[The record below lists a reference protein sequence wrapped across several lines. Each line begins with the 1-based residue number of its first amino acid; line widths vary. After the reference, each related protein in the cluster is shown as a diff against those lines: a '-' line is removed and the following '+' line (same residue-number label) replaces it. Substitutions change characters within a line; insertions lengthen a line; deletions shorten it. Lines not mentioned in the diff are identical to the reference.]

1 MPEKIIKQTLSE
13 QIYNILK
20 EDILSGRIL
29 MGDKLTNRELQE
41 RFQVSSTPVRDAINR
56 LSKDGLTQ
64 EVSKSGAQLITFD
77 YSYANELN
85 DFITFLACRAVMLSS
100 TEPDTEKLVEKLKM
114 YEEELAAMESV
125 TDGQREAI
133 LLSAMAGE
141 TDAKKRLIEIYLPQV
156 IEISKLY
163 TGQGVYIE
171 DLVGEGNLALAQGV
185 TMLGCLEHAKEA
197 EGMLMKMVM
206 DAMEELIQEDLTE
219 KDIVKKAIDQEKKKK
234 NNNDSLQTDTDTGE
248 DSAK

>member
-1 MPEKIIKQTLSE
+1 
-13 QIYNILK
+13 
-20 EDILSGRIL
+20 
-29 MGDKLTNRELQE
+29 
-41 RFQVSSTPVRDAINR
+41 
-56 LSKDGLTQ
+56 
-64 EVSKSGAQLITFD
+64 
-77 YSYANELN
+77 
-85 DFITFLACRAVMLSS
+85 
-100 TEPDTEKLVEKLKM
+100 M

-125 TDGQREAI
+125 TAGQREAI

-141 TDAKKRLIEIYLPQV
+141 TDAKKRLVEIYLPQV

-248 DSAK
+248 DSDK

>member
-1 MPEKIIKQTLSE
+1 MNKEILFAQKLGEIRELAKEQGNYVTKEQIADAFAELNFQEEQFQMVYDYLTKHKIGIDEPVDLDEYLSE
-13 QIYNILK
+13 
-20 EDILSGRIL
+20 D
-29 MGDKLTNRELQE
+29 
-41 RFQVSSTPVRDAINR
+41 
-56 LSKDGLTQ
+56 
-64 EVSKSGAQLITFD
+64 EVD
-77 YSYANELN
+77 Y
-85 DFITFLACRAVMLSS
+85 
-100 TEPDTEKLVEKLKM
+100 LKM

-125 TDGQREAI
+125 TAGQREAI

-141 TDAKKRLIEIYLPQV
+141 TDAQKRLVEIYLPQV

-248 DSAK
+248 DSDK

>member
-1 MPEKIIKQTLSE
+1 
-13 QIYNILK
+13 
-20 EDILSGRIL
+20 
-29 MGDKLTNRELQE
+29 
-41 RFQVSSTPVRDAINR
+41 
-56 LSKDGLTQ
+56 
-64 EVSKSGAQLITFD
+64 
-77 YSYANELN
+77 
-85 DFITFLACRAVMLSS
+85 
-100 TEPDTEKLVEKLKM
+100 
-114 YEEELAAMESV
+114 
-125 TDGQREAI
+125 
-133 LLSAMAGE
+133 MAGE

-248 DSAK
+248 DSDK

>member
-100 TEPDTEKLVEKLKM
+100 TEPDTEKLVEKLQIDRK
-114 YEEELAAMESV
+114 SV
-125 TDGQREAI
+125 
-133 LLSAMAGE
+133 
-141 TDAKKRLIEIYLPQV
+141 V
-156 IEISKLY
+156 
-163 TGQGVYIE
+163 
-171 DLVGEGNLALAQGV
+171 
-185 TMLGCLEHAKEA
+185 
-197 EGMLMKMVM
+197 
-206 DAMEELIQEDLTE
+206 
-219 KDIVKKAIDQEKKKK
+219 
-234 NNNDSLQTDTDTGE
+234 
-248 DSAK
+248 

>member
-1 MPEKIIKQTLSE
+1 MNKEILFAQKLGEIRKLAKEQGNYVTKKQVAEAFAELEFQEDQFQMVYDYLTKHKIGIDEPVDLDEYLSE
-13 QIYNILK
+13 
-20 EDILSGRIL
+20 D
-29 MGDKLTNRELQE
+29 
-41 RFQVSSTPVRDAINR
+41 
-56 LSKDGLTQ
+56 
-64 EVSKSGAQLITFD
+64 EVD
-77 YSYANELN
+77 Y
-85 DFITFLACRAVMLSS
+85 
-100 TEPDTEKLVEKLKM
+100 LKM

-185 TMLGCLEHAKEA
+185 TMLGCLECQRGRGDADEDGDGCYGRTDSGGSDR
-197 EGMLMKMVM
+197 EGYC
-206 DAMEELIQEDLTE
+206 EESHRSG
-219 KDIVKKAIDQEKKKK
+219 EKK
-234 NNNDSLQTDTDTGE
+234 E
-248 DSAK
+248 E

>member
-1 MPEKIIKQTLSE
+1 MNKEILFVQKLGEIRELAKEQGNYVTKEQIADAFAELNFQEEQFQMVYDYLTKHKIGIDEPVDLDEYLSE
-13 QIYNILK
+13 
-20 EDILSGRIL
+20 D
-29 MGDKLTNRELQE
+29 
-41 RFQVSSTPVRDAINR
+41 
-56 LSKDGLTQ
+56 
-64 EVSKSGAQLITFD
+64 EVD
-77 YSYANELN
+77 Y
-85 DFITFLACRAVMLSS
+85 
-100 TEPDTEKLVEKLKM
+100 LKM

-125 TDGQREAI
+125 TAGQREAI

-234 NNNDSLQTDTDTGE
+234 NNDSLQTDTDTGE
-248 DSAK
+248 DSDK

>member
-1 MPEKIIKQTLSE
+1 MNKEILFAQKLGEIRKLAKEQGNYVTKEQIADAFAELNFQEEQFQMVYDYLTKHKIGIDEPVDLDEYLSE
-13 QIYNILK
+13 
-20 EDILSGRIL
+20 D
-29 MGDKLTNRELQE
+29 
-41 RFQVSSTPVRDAINR
+41 
-56 LSKDGLTQ
+56 
-64 EVSKSGAQLITFD
+64 EVD
-77 YSYANELN
+77 Y
-85 DFITFLACRAVMLSS
+85 
-100 TEPDTEKLVEKLKM
+100 LKM

-125 TDGQREAI
+125 TAGQREAI

-141 TDAKKRLIEIYLPQV
+141 TDAKKSLVEIYLPQV

-248 DSAK
+248 DSDK

>member
-1 MPEKIIKQTLSE
+1 MNKEILFVQKLGEIRELAKEQGNYVTKEQIADAFAELNFQEEQFQMVYDYLTKHKIGIDEPVDLDEYLSE
-13 QIYNILK
+13 
-20 EDILSGRIL
+20 D
-29 MGDKLTNRELQE
+29 
-41 RFQVSSTPVRDAINR
+41 
-56 LSKDGLTQ
+56 
-64 EVSKSGAQLITFD
+64 EVD
-77 YSYANELN
+77 Y
-85 DFITFLACRAVMLSS
+85 
-100 TEPDTEKLVEKLKM
+100 LKM
-114 YEEELAAMESV
+114 YEEELAAMEAV
-125 TDGQREAI
+125 TAGQREAI

-234 NNNDSLQTDTDTGE
+234 NNDSLQTDTDTGE
-248 DSAK
+248 DSDK

>member
-1 MPEKIIKQTLSE
+1 MNKEILFAQKLGEIRELAKEQGNYVTKEQIADAFAELNFQEEQFQMVYDYLTKHKIGIDEPVDLDEYLSE
-13 QIYNILK
+13 
-20 EDILSGRIL
+20 D
-29 MGDKLTNRELQE
+29 
-41 RFQVSSTPVRDAINR
+41 
-56 LSKDGLTQ
+56 
-64 EVSKSGAQLITFD
+64 EVD
-77 YSYANELN
+77 Y
-85 DFITFLACRAVMLSS
+85 
-100 TEPDTEKLVEKLKM
+100 LKM

-171 DLVGEGNLALAQGV
+171 DLVGEGNLALTQGV

-234 NNNDSLQTDTDTGE
+234 KNNDSLQTDTDTGE
-248 DSAK
+248 DSDK

>member
-1 MPEKIIKQTLSE
+1 MNKEVLFAQKLGEIRELAKEQGNYVTKEQIAEAFAELEFQEEQLQMVYDYLTKHKIGIDEPVDLDEYLSE
-13 QIYNILK
+13 
-20 EDILSGRIL
+20 E
-29 MGDKLTNRELQE
+29 
-41 RFQVSSTPVRDAINR
+41 
-56 LSKDGLTQ
+56 
-64 EVSKSGAQLITFD
+64 EVD
-77 YSYANELN
+77 Y
-85 DFITFLACRAVMLSS
+85 
-100 TEPDTEKLVEKLKM
+100 LKM
-114 YEEELAAMESV
+114 YEEELQAMDTV

-141 TDAKKRLIEIYLPQV
+141 TDAQKRLVEIYLPQV

-206 DAMEELIQEDLTE
+206 DAMEELIQEDLTA
-219 KDIVKKAIDQEKKKK
+219 KDIVKKAIDKAKADEKKKK
-234 NNNDSLQTDTDTGE
+234 AAQEEKQENTQE
-248 DSAK
+248 

>member
-1 MPEKIIKQTLSE
+1 MTKKQVAEAFAELEFQEDQFQMVYDYLTKHKIGIDEPVDLDEYLSE
-13 QIYNILK
+13 
-20 EDILSGRIL
+20 D
-29 MGDKLTNRELQE
+29 
-41 RFQVSSTPVRDAINR
+41 
-56 LSKDGLTQ
+56 
-64 EVSKSGAQLITFD
+64 EVD
-77 YSYANELN
+77 Y
-85 DFITFLACRAVMLSS
+85 
-100 TEPDTEKLVEKLKM
+100 LKM

-206 DAMEELIQEDLTE
+206 DAMEELIQEGSDRE
-219 KDIVKKAIDQEKKKK
+219 GYCEESHRSGEKK
-234 NNNDSLQTDTDTGE
+234 E
-248 DSAK
+248 E

>member
-1 MPEKIIKQTLSE
+1 MNKEILFAQKLGEIRELAKEQGNYVTKEQIADAFAELNFQEEQFQMVYDYLTKHKIGIDEPVDLDKYLSE
-13 QIYNILK
+13 
-20 EDILSGRIL
+20 D
-29 MGDKLTNRELQE
+29 
-41 RFQVSSTPVRDAINR
+41 
-56 LSKDGLTQ
+56 
-64 EVSKSGAQLITFD
+64 EVD
-77 YSYANELN
+77 Y
-85 DFITFLACRAVMLSS
+85 
-100 TEPDTEKLVEKLKM
+100 LKM

-125 TDGQREAI
+125 TAGQREAI

-141 TDAKKRLIEIYLPQV
+141 TDAKKRLVEIYLPQV

-197 EGMLMKMVM
+197 GGMLMKMGM

>member
-85 DFITFLACRAVMLSS
+85 DFIHL
-100 TEPDTEKLVEKLKM
+100 KLFYQFFCIRLCGRKHQ
-114 YEEELAAMESV
+114 SP
-125 TDGQREAI
+125 TG
-133 LLSAMAGE
+133 
-141 TDAKKRLIEIYLPQV
+141 KKCDEV
-156 IEISKLY
+156 IEFVGVGIIKGDKL
-163 TGQGVYIE
+163 
-171 DLVGEGNLALAQGV
+171 
-185 TMLGCLEHAKEA
+185 C
-197 EGMLMKMVM
+197 
-206 DAMEELIQEDLTE
+206 
-219 KDIVKKAIDQEKKKK
+219 
-234 NNNDSLQTDTDTGE
+234 
-248 DSAK
+248 SAF

>member
-1 MPEKIIKQTLSE
+1 MNKEILFAQKLGEIRKLAKEQGNYVTKKQVAEAFAELEFQEDQFQMVYDYLTKHKIGIDEPVDLDEYLSE
-13 QIYNILK
+13 
-20 EDILSGRIL
+20 D
-29 MGDKLTNRELQE
+29 
-41 RFQVSSTPVRDAINR
+41 
-56 LSKDGLTQ
+56 
-64 EVSKSGAQLITFD
+64 EVD
-77 YSYANELN
+77 Y
-85 DFITFLACRAVMLSS
+85 
-100 TEPDTEKLVEKLKM
+100 LKM

-185 TMLGCLEHAKEA
+185 TLEHAKEA

>member
-1 MPEKIIKQTLSE
+1 MNKEILFAQKLGEIRKLAKEQGNYVTKKQVAEAFAELEFQEDQFQMVYDYLTKHKIGIDEPVDLDEYLSE
-13 QIYNILK
+13 
-20 EDILSGRIL
+20 D
-29 MGDKLTNRELQE
+29 
-41 RFQVSSTPVRDAINR
+41 
-56 LSKDGLTQ
+56 
-64 EVSKSGAQLITFD
+64 EVD
-77 YSYANELN
+77 Y
-85 DFITFLACRAVMLSS
+85 
-100 TEPDTEKLVEKLKM
+100 LKM

-141 TDAKKRLIEIYLPQV
+141 TDAKKRLVEIYLPQV

-234 NNNDSLQTDTDTGE
+234 NNNDSLQTDIDTGE
-248 DSAK
+248 DSDK

>member
-1 MPEKIIKQTLSE
+1 MNKEVLFAQKLGEIRELAKEQGNYVTKE
-13 QIYNILK
+13 QIAEAFAELEFQEEQLQMVY
-20 EDILSGRIL
+20 DY
-29 MGDKLTNRELQE
+29 LTKHKIGIDE
-41 RFQVSSTPVRDAINR
+41 PVD
-56 LSKDGLTQ
+56 LDEYLTEE
-64 EVSKSGAQLITFD
+64 EVD
-77 YSYANELN
+77 Y
-85 DFITFLACRAVMLSS
+85 
-100 TEPDTEKLVEKLKM
+100 LKM
-114 YEEELAAMESV
+114 YEEELQAMDTV

-141 TDAKKRLIEIYLPQV
+141 TDAQKRLVEIYLPQV

-206 DAMEELIQEDLTE
+206 DAMEELIQEDLTA
-219 KDIVKKAIDQEKKKK
+219 KDIVKKAIDKAKADEKKKK
-234 NNNDSLQTDTDTGE
+234 AAQEEKQENTQE
-248 DSAK
+248 

>member
-1 MPEKIIKQTLSE
+1 MNKEILFAQKLGEIRELAKEQGNYVTKEQIADAFAELNFQEEQFQMVYDYLTKHKIGIDEPVDLDEYLSE
-13 QIYNILK
+13 
-20 EDILSGRIL
+20 D
-29 MGDKLTNRELQE
+29 
-41 RFQVSSTPVRDAINR
+41 
-56 LSKDGLTQ
+56 
-64 EVSKSGAQLITFD
+64 EVD
-77 YSYANELN
+77 Y
-85 DFITFLACRAVMLSS
+85 
-100 TEPDTEKLVEKLKM
+100 LKM
-114 YEEELAAMESV
+114 YEEELAAMEAV
-125 TDGQREAI
+125 TAGQREAI

-234 NNNDSLQTDTDTGE
+234 NNDSLQTDTDTGE
-248 DSAK
+248 DSDK

>member
-1 MPEKIIKQTLSE
+1 MFCS
-13 QIYNILK
+13 
-20 EDILSGRIL
+20 
-29 MGDKLTNRELQE
+29 
-41 RFQVSSTPVRDAINR
+41 
-56 LSKDGLTQ
+56 
-64 EVSKSGAQLITFD
+64 
-77 YSYANELN
+77 
-85 DFITFLACRAVMLSS
+85 
-100 TEPDTEKLVEKLKM
+100 
-114 YEEELAAMESV
+114 
-125 TDGQREAI
+125 
-133 LLSAMAGE
+133 LLSRNPDWSPAYLSAAGKEKHHKIKKRRCNHE

>member
-1 MPEKIIKQTLSE
+1 MNKEVLFAQKLGEIRELAKEQGNYVTKEQIEEAFAELEFQEEQLQMVYDYLTKHKIGIDEPVDLDEYLSE
-13 QIYNILK
+13 
-20 EDILSGRIL
+20 E
-29 MGDKLTNRELQE
+29 
-41 RFQVSSTPVRDAINR
+41 
-56 LSKDGLTQ
+56 
-64 EVSKSGAQLITFD
+64 EVD
-77 YSYANELN
+77 Y
-85 DFITFLACRAVMLSS
+85 
-100 TEPDTEKLVEKLKM
+100 LKM
-114 YEEELAAMESV
+114 YEEELKAMDTV

-141 TDAKKRLIEIYLPQV
+141 TDAQKRLVEIYLPQV

-206 DAMEELIQEDLTE
+206 DAMEELIQEDLTA
-219 KDIVKKAIDQEKKKK
+219 KDIVKKAIDKAKADEKKKK
-234 NNNDSLQTDTDTGE
+234 AAQDEKQENTQE
-248 DSAK
+248 

>member
-1 MPEKIIKQTLSE
+1 MNKEILFVQKLGEIRELAKEQGNYVTKEQIADAFAELNFQEEQFQMVYDYLTKHKIGIDEPVDLDEYLSE
-13 QIYNILK
+13 
-20 EDILSGRIL
+20 E
-29 MGDKLTNRELQE
+29 
-41 RFQVSSTPVRDAINR
+41 
-56 LSKDGLTQ
+56 
-64 EVSKSGAQLITFD
+64 EVD
-77 YSYANELN
+77 Y
-85 DFITFLACRAVMLSS
+85 
-100 TEPDTEKLVEKLKM
+100 LKM

-125 TDGQREAI
+125 TAGQREAI

-141 TDAKKRLIEIYLPQV
+141 TDAQRRLVEIYLPQV

-171 DLVGEGNLALAQGV
+171 DLVGEGNLALTQGV

-234 NNNDSLQTDTDTGE
+234 NNDSLQTDTDTGE
-248 DSAK
+248 DSVK